1 MRVIWEECKYIFRGR
16 FLWAVLALGL
26 LYSLGISM
34 MNQQWV
40 MENSALTNRYVEEHG
55 AVYDRSDGRIYEEY
69 YLRETEEGRRAV
81 EIMKELGY
89 SQPTEA
95 DFLEV
100 YEMFNTNYEAC
111 IAKLGEETFWELQ
124 VVLQQFG
131 MVFHEYFSDIVPKVD
146 GKQAAED
153 GIYHLENYGSM
164 ETAKLPQW
172 KKDLLFWGGEQLEAR
187 YADVDLEKERNWL
200 VPAFQISSGFEWLNS
215 LTNSN
220 YGMGFLMA
228 VGMVLAGMVAARSLG
243 GSFLEGRENLLYST
257 KSGRKLVF
265 SKLAASLLAVSVLYL
280 LLTAIFLA
288 VMAPAFRVDLY
299 WDVPIIA
306 GAGII
311 RFPTTVGGYLLFL
324 VGVGLG
330 CTVVMCLL
338 FCGFMIGAKNFF
350 GGSALCVGVSLV
362 LAAVILFLPAVQT
375 SLFLMGSPIG
385 LFTGSSRLLGSDFPF
400 SFLLPHFEGISLLI
414 WGLLAS
420 LVVGAGFLRFRKA
433 AL

>member
-26 LYSLGISM
+26 LYPLGISM

-95 DFLEV
+95 EFLEV
-100 YEMFNTNYEAC
+100 DAMPYEELEE
-111 IAKLGEETFWELQ
+111 KLGEEKLWELQ
-124 VVLQQFG
+124 EVLRQFA
-131 MVFHEYFSDIVPKVD
+131 MVFQFYFAQPVPQAD
-146 GKQAAED
+146 GQQAAEN
-153 GIYHLENYGSM
+153 GIYRLENYGST

-265 SKLAASLLAVSVLYL
+265 SKLAASVLAVSVLHL
-280 LLTAIFLA
+280 LLNGIFLA
-288 VMAPAFRVDLY
+288 VMVPAFRVDLY
-299 WDVPIIA
+299 WNVPVIA

-420 LVVGAGFLRFRKA
+420 LVAGAGFLRFRKA

>member
-26 LYSLGISM
+26 LYPLGISM

-95 DFLEV
+95 EFLEV
-100 YEMFNTNYEAC
+100 DAMPYEELEE
-111 IAKLGEETFWELQ
+111 KLGEEKLWELQ
-124 VVLQQFG
+124 EVLRQFA
-131 MVFHEYFSDIVPKVD
+131 MVFQFYFAQPVPQAD
-146 GKQAAED
+146 GQQAAEN
-153 GIYHLENYGSM
+153 GIYRLENYGST

-200 VPAFQISSGFEWLNS
+200 VPCFSVSSGFEWLNS

-288 VMAPAFRVDLY
+288 VMVPAFRVDLY
-299 WDVPIIA
+299 WDVPVIA

-324 VGVGLG
+324 IGVGLG

>member
-1 MRVIWEECKYIFRGR
+1 M
-16 FLWAVLALGL
+16 
-26 LYSLGISM
+26 
-34 MNQQWV
+34 
-40 MENSALTNRYVEEHG
+40 
-55 AVYDRSDGRIYEEY
+55 
-69 YLRETEEGRRAV
+69 
-81 EIMKELGY
+81 
-89 SQPTEA
+89 
-95 DFLEV
+95 
-100 YEMFNTNYEAC
+100 
-111 IAKLGEETFWELQ
+111 
-124 VVLQQFG
+124 
-131 MVFHEYFSDIVPKVD
+131 
-146 GKQAAED
+146 
-153 GIYHLENYGSM
+153 
-164 ETAKLPQW
+164 
-172 KKDLLFWGGEQLEAR
+172 
-187 YADVDLEKERNWL
+187 
-200 VPAFQISSGFEWLNS
+200 PAFQISSGFEWLNS

-288 VMAPAFRVDLY
+288 VMVPAFRVDLY
-299 WDVPIIA
+299 WDVPVIA

-324 VGVGLG
+324 IGVGLG